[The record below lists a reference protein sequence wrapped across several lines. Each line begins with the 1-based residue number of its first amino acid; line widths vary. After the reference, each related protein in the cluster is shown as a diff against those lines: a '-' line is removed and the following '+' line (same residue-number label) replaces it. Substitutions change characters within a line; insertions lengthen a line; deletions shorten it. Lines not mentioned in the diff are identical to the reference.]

1 MHRLRRYLTF
11 QYAVF
16 TPLFEWI
23 LMNQQLLALARPLI
37 SLDLLYLWCKHHDP
51 HASPRY
57 MRCIMRVCTCTR
69 AGGARASGGAC
80 VYIHE

>member
-1 MHRLRRYLTF
+1 MHRLRRYVTF

-23 LMNQQLLALARPLI
+23 LMNQQFLAIASALI

-51 HASPRY
+51 YASPRY
-57 MRCIMRVCTCTR
+57 MRCIMRGYTCEWV
-69 AGGARASGGAC
+69 GGARASGGAG
-80 VYIHE
+80 VYMHE